1 MQIMQHLIRPCPAT
15 FLALALVACTVNA
28 QQVMLTPG
36 TLVLDSKT
44 HSGEITVGNPGDTVS
59 TFRVE
64 DSAFI
69 QALDGQ
75 LSANP
80 NPKPVFGAQDM
91 LRVGPRRF
99 VLASGEGQTVRVAAR
114 VPAGLAPGEYRA
126 HLSVTNVAEQKPR
139 VELAIAGGPNQ
150 SSIAIAIPLNVAF
163 GVRVLLRH
171 DVTPQGGRPSNV
183 KVHQEGAISV
193 VDFDVERLGMTSLL
207 AAAEP
212 FARAKDGHE
221 LKSWA
226 QVSTSIYAEL
236 PSRHFVAKI
245 PNAEIPKGAT
255 LCVRLKHED
264 PGAPKLADVEVC
276 PM

>member
-1 MQIMQHLIRPCPAT
+1 MQYQSRLSKAA
-15 FLALALVACTVNA
+15 FLALSLATGTASA
-28 QQVMLTPG
+28 QSVMLTPG

-44 HSGEITVGNPGDTVS
+44 RSGEITVGNPDDTVS

-69 QALDGQ
+69 QAPDGQ
-75 LSANP
+75 LSANT
-80 NPKPVFGAQDM
+80 NPKPEFGAQDM
-91 LRVGPRRF
+91 VRVGPRRF

-114 VPAGLAPGEYRA
+114 VPAGTAPGEYRA

-139 VELAIAGGPNQ
+139 AELAQAGPNP
-150 SSIAIAIPLNVAF
+150 STIAIAIPLNVAF

-171 DVTPQGGRPSNV
+171 DVTPEGGRPSNV
-183 KVHQEGAISV
+183 KVSRVGANSV
-193 VDFDVERLGMTSLL
+193 VDFDVERLGKTSLL
-207 AAAEP
+207 ASAEP
-212 FARAKDGHE
+212 FARSKDGHA

-226 QVSTSIYAEL
+226 PVGINLYTEL

-245 PNAEIPKGAT
+245 PTAEIPTGAT
-255 LCVRLKHED
+255 LCVRLKHDD

-276 PM
+276 SL